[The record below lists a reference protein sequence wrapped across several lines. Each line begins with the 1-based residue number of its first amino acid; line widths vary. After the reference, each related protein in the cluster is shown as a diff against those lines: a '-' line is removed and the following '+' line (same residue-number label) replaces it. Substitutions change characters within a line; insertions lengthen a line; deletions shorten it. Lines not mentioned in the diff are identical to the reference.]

1 MFSPPNLTRTHG
13 FAVTALVAAVFL
25 SNLTGYFP
33 SYKAITKRDS
43 VLNSVDPIEV
53 VVPSC
58 PELAFNPYNYDNAV
72 AKAWMDLRFPTGN
85 PKGSSIDPEAA
96 TYKDKPSYDNYG
108 REHIYEVQLIALFID
123 ALRADATGKLLWD
136 GWTLG
141 FCDWVDTFVFQPL
154 PSSTEP
160 ALINTLRKCLPY
172 DNNPNQPYMPWLEED
187 ANSIKASAMNGDKIR
202 TEATFKKY
210 DWTERVATMRTT
222 AAVMS
227 YMTDTEVLKS
237 LVMQSNCIEKA
248 WVDWLGKYVT
258 VPKIPP
264 SAPKVKADDM
274 KALYQRWYVA
284 RMKQF
289 KQNLLDGM
297 ETMIQWCN
305 IWNTSPPIKARV
317 NWNNELSS
325 GPEVTLTLDNLKYL
339 KKFIEDIPWKP

>member
-33 SYKAITKRDS
+33 SYKTITKRDS

-58 PELAFNPYNYDNAV
+58 PELSFKPYNYDNAV

-96 TYKDKPSYDNYG
+96 TYKDIPSYDNYG

-141 FCDWVDTFVFQPL
+141 FCDWADTFVFQPL

-160 ALINTLRKCLPY
+160 AVSRPF
-172 DNNPNQPYMPWLEED
+172 Q
-187 ANSIKASAMNGDKIR
+187 
-202 TEATFKKY
+202 
-210 DWTERVATMRTT
+210 
-222 AAVMS
+222 
-227 YMTDTEVLKS
+227 
-237 LVMQSNCIEKA
+237 
-248 WVDWLGKYVT
+248 
-258 VPKIPP
+258 
-264 SAPKVKADDM
+264 
-274 KALYQRWYVA
+274 
-284 RMKQF
+284 
-289 KQNLLDGM
+289 
-297 ETMIQWCN
+297 
-305 IWNTSPPIKARV
+305 RV
-317 NWNNELSS
+317 NIRINRHYSS
-325 GPEVTLTLDNLKYL
+325 S
-339 KKFIEDIPWKP
+339 

>member
-1 MFSPPNLTRTHG
+1 
-13 FAVTALVAAVFL
+13 
-25 SNLTGYFP
+25 
-33 SYKAITKRDS
+33 
-43 VLNSVDPIEV
+43 
-53 VVPSC
+53 
-58 PELAFNPYNYDNAV
+58 
-72 AKAWMDLRFPTGN
+72 
-85 PKGSSIDPEAA
+85 
-96 TYKDKPSYDNYG
+96 
-108 REHIYEVQLIALFID
+108 
-123 ALRADATGKLLWD
+123 
-136 GWTLG
+136 
-141 FCDWVDTFVFQPL
+141 
-154 PSSTEP
+154 
-160 ALINTLRKCLPY
+160 
-172 DNNPNQPYMPWLEED
+172 MPWLEED

-317 NWNNELSS
+317 NWNKELSS